1 MKSDETEL
9 DEQMVDEQAAGGA
22 EVHMADFA
30 PLGTNAPSNGSGID
44 LLLDVVLRLNVEL
57 GNSRLSIKEIL
68 ALGPGSVMELDKM
81 ASEPVDVFV
90 NGTQI
95 ARGEVVVVD
104 EKFGVRV
111 TEVVTPA
118 KRIKSLG

>member
-1 MKSDETEL
+1 MANEEFSPD
-9 DEQMVDEQAAGGA
+9 AGPNDQPGEPVA
-22 EVHMADFA
+22 EVHVAEFA
-30 PLGTNAPSNGSGID
+30 PLGAGEPVNGSGID
-44 LLLDVVLRLNVEL
+44 LLLDVVLKVNVEL
-57 GNSRLSIKEIL
+57 GNSSLSIKDIL
-68 ALGPGSVMELDKM
+68 ALGPGSVVELDKL

-111 TEVVTPA
+111 TEVVTPQ
-118 KRIKSLG
+118 KRITSLA